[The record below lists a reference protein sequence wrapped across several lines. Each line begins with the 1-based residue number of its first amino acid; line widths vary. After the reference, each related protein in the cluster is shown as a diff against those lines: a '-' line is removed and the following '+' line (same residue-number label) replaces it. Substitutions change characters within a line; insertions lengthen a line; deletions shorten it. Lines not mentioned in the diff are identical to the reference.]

1 MDQLTNIVPL
11 LARGNELLFAGQPT
25 EAAMEFTRAVQA
37 DGSASAAH
45 LGVAEANMALGAYGV
60 VTIASRKVL
69 ELAPESADAAIA
81 QALLYVLDRRYD
93 LALPELDRAESLEP
107 GRPYVHALRGY
118 CYRQLGN
125 RFDAQAAEAKA
136 ARLASSR
143 ELNKLFP
150 RVQQPATAPATAA
163 VAPQQDPMPPQ
174 SAPNAPY
181 DAPRPWSQR
190 STLERRAVQ
199 WRFATRGVS
208 VSVILII
215 INLAVYVVEGIVG
228 HDFAQ
233 PIHNIQVD
241 KTTGVFIGSDNPL
254 YTFGAVQGALIASN
268 PLQAYRLLTSMFL
281 HESILHIGANMLS
294 LYFLG
299 PGTEALF
306 GRRRFLL
313 IYFAAGILGGIL
325 QVVISPYDPA
335 IGASGAI
342 FGVFGAFGAFIL
354 LQRRRLGPAGGA
366 LIGQWF
372 FWLAINLYFGF
383 SAAGIGIW
391 DHIGGLVVGFALAAV
406 FINTEQKGRR
416 YL

>member
-1 MDQLTNIVPL
+1 MDQLTNIGPL

-37 DGSASAAH
+37 DGSAAAAH

-60 VTIASRKVL
+60 VTVACRRVL
-69 ELAPESADAAIA
+69 ELAPASADAAIA
-81 QALLYVLDRRYD
+81 QALLHVLDRRYE

-125 RFDAQAAEAKA
+125 RFDAQTAEAKA

-150 RVQQPATAPATAA
+150 QVQQAAMAA
-163 VAPQQDPMPPQ
+163 VAPQQASMPPQ

-181 DAPRPWSQR
+181 EAPRPWSQR
-190 STLERRAVQ
+190 SPLERRTVQ

-208 VSVILII
+208 ISVILIL
-215 INLAVYVVEGIVG
+215 INLAVYVAEGIVG
-228 HDFAQ
+228 HDFLQ
-233 PIHNIQVD
+233 PIHSSLAD
-241 KTTGVFIGSDNPL
+241 RTTGVLVGSDNPL
-254 YTFGAVQGALIASN
+254 YSFGAVQGALIASN

-281 HESILHIGANMLS
+281 HESIIHIGTNMLS

-325 QVVISPYDPA
+325 QVVVSPYAPA

-354 LQRRRLGPAGGA
+354 LQRRRLGPAGTA

-383 SAAGIGIW
+383 SATGIGIW
-391 DHIGGLVVGFALAAV
+391 AHIGGLVVGFALAALFV
-406 FINTEQKGRR
+406 NTEPKWRR
-416 YL
+416 

>member
-1 MDQLTNIVPL
+1 MDQMTDIGPL

-37 DGSASAAH
+37 DGSAAAAH

-60 VTIASRKVL
+60 VTVACRKVL
-69 ELAPESADAAIA
+69 ELAPGSADAAIA

-93 LALPELDRAESLEP
+93 LALPELEHAERLEP

-143 ELNKLFP
+143 ELKKLFP
-150 RVQQPATAPATAA
+150 QVQQPAMASAA
-163 VAPQQDPMPPQ
+163 LPQAAMPPQ
-174 SAPNAPY
+174 TAPGAPY
-181 DAPRPWSQR
+181 EAPRAWSER
-190 STLERRAVQ
+190 SAIERRAVQ

-208 VSVILII
+208 ASLVLIVVNI
-215 INLAVYVVEGIVG
+215 AVYVICALVG
-228 HDFAQ
+228 HSFFEPVRQYFGNNA
-233 PIHNIQVD
+233 
-241 KTTGVFIGSDNPL
+241 TGVLTGADNPI
-254 YTFGAVQGALIASN
+254 YSFGTVQGALIASN
-268 PLQAYRLLTSMFL
+268 PLQAYRLVTSMFL
-281 HESILHIGANMLS
+281 HENILHIGTNMLS

-299 PGTEALF
+299 PGTESMF
-306 GRRRFLL
+306 GKRRFLL
-313 IYFAAGILGGIL
+313 MYFAAGILGGIL
-325 QVVISPYDPA
+325 QVVISPYSPA
-335 IGASGAI
+335 VGASGAI
-342 FGVFGAFGAFIL
+342 FGIFGAFGAFIL
-354 LQRRRLGPAGGA
+354 LQRRRLGPAGNA

-383 SAAGIGIW
+383 SQPGIGIW
-391 DHIGGLVVGFALAAV
+391 DHIGGLAVGFVLGAV
-406 FINTEQKGRR
+406 FVNMGQKGRR